1 MKGTIVSAWMN
12 TCKEMYGK
20 EIVSEVMTSYGLKA
34 NKIFTPT
41 EEVEDRIALGMVE
54 AIGKKSTK
62 FLMLC
67 GERWP
72 IKM

>member
-1 MKGTIVSAWMN
+1 
-12 TCKEMYGK
+12 MYEK
-20 EIVSEVMTSYGLKA
+20 EIVSEVMTGYGLKA